1 MYLQL
6 FTYFITVL
14 SVKKSKEKT
23 QKKNKKSSVLIY
35 IISFLLVIAGLCV
48 FSYPVISNKL
58 ADINHTQAINT
69 YDESIKAKTE
79 EELDAEMQKAIIY
92 NENLAGDPVHD
103 PFVPGSGY
111 ALPDNYTDVLNTA
124 GDGVMGYIEIPK
136 ISVKLPIYHG
146 TSDEV
151 LEKGVGHI
159 ESTALPIGGEGNHPV
174 LTGHTGLPTAELFT
188 RLTELK
194 AGDEFYIHVLN
205 EVLAY
210 KVCEINVILPTDL
223 DKLSAEEGRDLVTLV
238 TCTPYGVNSHR
249 LLVKGERT
257 EYNPEKEASTKDSGG
272 GFFAKYKYYVI
283 GIAISFPI
291 LILIG
296 IATYL
301 YNKKRSKKDKNNDEK
316 ENTKKE

>member
-1 MYLQL
+1 MRN
-6 FTYFITVL
+6 
-14 SVKKSKEKT
+14 KK
-23 QKKNKKSSVLIY
+23 QNRKKNKANPAVCILSA
-35 IISFLLVIAGLCV
+35 LLVIGGLCV
-48 FSYPVISNKL
+48 FCYPVVSNMLEEK
-58 ADINHTQAINT
+58 NHTQAIAR
-69 YDESIKAKTE
+69 YDDGMLAKTQ
-79 EELDAEMQKAIIY
+79 AEISAEKQKAVAY

-111 ALPDNYTDVLNTA
+111 ALPDNYLDVLNTG

-146 TSDEV
+146 TAEET

-188 RLTELK
+188 NLVTLSV
-194 AGDEFYIHVLN
+194 GDEFYIHVLN
-205 EVLAY
+205 ETLAY
-210 KVCEINVILPTDL
+210 RVCEINVVEPSELE
-223 DKLSAEEGRDLVTLV
+223 KLQAEEGRDLVTLV

-257 EYNPEKEASTKDSGG
+257 SYDPENGVQTENRA
-272 GFFAKYKYYVI
+272 GFYAKYKYYII

-296 IATYL
+296 VVTYL
-301 YNKKRSKKDKNNDEK
+301 YSKRRSGKAEENGHGK
-316 ENTKKE
+316 EIKKE

>member
-1 MYLQL
+1 M
-6 FTYFITVL
+6 
-14 SVKKSKEKT
+14 SEKK
-23 QKKNKKSSVLIY
+23 QNRKKNKT
-35 IISFLLVIAGLCV
+35 SFAVCILSALLVIAGLCV
-48 FSYPVISNKL
+48 FCYPVVSNML
-58 ADINHTQAINT
+58 EERNHTEAVNR
-69 YDESIKAKTE
+69 YDEDMMSKTKAE
-79 EELDAEMQKAIIY
+79 ISAEKQKAEEY

-111 ALPDNYTDVLNTA
+111 ALPDNYTEVLNTG

-146 TSDEV
+146 TSEQT
-151 LEKGVGHI
+151 LQKGVGHI

-188 RLTELK
+188 NLVTLSV
-194 AGDEFYIHVLN
+194 GDEFYIHVLD
-205 EVLAY
+205 ETLAY
-210 KVCEINVILPTDL
+210 RVCEINVVEPSELE
-223 DKLSAEEGRDLVTLV
+223 KLQAEDGKDLVTLV

-257 EYNPEKEASTKDSGG
+257 EYNPEKAAQTENKT
-272 GFFAKYKYYVI
+272 GFYTKYKYYII

-296 IATYL
+296 VLTYL
-301 YNKKRSKKDKNNDEK
+301 YSKKRTRKAEKNEQGKDA
-316 ENTKKE
+316 KKE